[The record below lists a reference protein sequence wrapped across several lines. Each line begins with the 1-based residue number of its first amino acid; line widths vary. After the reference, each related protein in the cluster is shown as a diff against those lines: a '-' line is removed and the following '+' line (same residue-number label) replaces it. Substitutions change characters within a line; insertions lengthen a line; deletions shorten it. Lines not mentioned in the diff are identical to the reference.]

1 MRALLVYNLITFR
14 GRLTRLLVVFAVVL
28 AVNLLLRDI
37 PLGGLAGALLLSVIR
52 AGGNDEAQR
61 RWLLTMPVSRRQLVV
76 CSYITEAALGLVAS
90 LLCALLFLL
99 LGETVRV
106 ALLGC
111 AVMCCIFL
119 TIAGIA
125 LYFDFKYGQDL
136 QGGIAAAIVLVILI
150 LELFF
155 VMLLVEAIGANVTW
169 PLLIHPASAAASI
182 ALSLP
187 ASIRAVEE
195 RDF

>member
-14 GRLTRLLVVFAVVL
+14 GRLARLLVVFAVVL

-37 PLGGLAGALLLSVIR
+37 SMGGLAGALLLSVIR

-76 CSYITEAALGLVAS
+76 CSYITEAALGLVA
-90 LLCALLFLL
+90 
-99 LGETVRV
+99 
-106 ALLGC
+106 
-111 AVMCCIFL
+111 
-119 TIAGIA
+119 
-125 LYFDFKYGQDL
+125 
-136 QGGIAAAIVLVILI
+136 IVLVVLI

-182 ALSLP
+182 AFSLP
-187 ASIRAVEE
+187 ASIRAVEG

>member
-90 LLCALLFLL
+90 LLCAMLFLL
-99 LGETVRV
+99 SGETARV
-106 ALLGC
+106 TLLAC

-125 LYFDFKYGQDL
+125 LYL
-136 QGGIAAAIVLVILI
+136 QAGIAAAIVLVILI

-187 ASIRAVEE
+187 TSIRAVEE

>member
-14 GRLTRLLVVFAVVL
+14 GRLARLLVVFAVVL

-37 PLGGLAGALLLSVIR
+37 SMGGLAGALLLSVIR

-99 LGETVRV
+99 FGETVRV

-111 AVMCCIFL
+111 AVMC
-119 TIAGIA
+119 
-125 LYFDFKYGQDL
+125 
-136 QGGIAAAIVLVILI
+136 
-150 LELFF
+150 
-155 VMLLVEAIGANVTW
+155 
-169 PLLIHPASAAASI
+169 
-182 ALSLP
+182 
-187 ASIRAVEE
+187 
-195 RDF
+195 